1 MKDSQFPTNSNSN
14 TNSAI
19 EADIKMSRDEY
30 QKKYY
35 SDLDISRDEKTYK
48 EIRENLDL
56 IAQKKLEQWRNQ
68 LEKQQ
73 KNLGQ
78 NLGQNMEQD
87 PKQNKLN
94 GGKNLLTKHDHQ
106 SSRLNESSLPLNWHK
121 AMRTN
126 FANHLNQNSHIPADL
141 EMKAGKAYIKETPSA
156 NPLSDGERNFGE
168 MPVRR
173 IDFDSVPSKTR
184 LV

>member
-1 MKDSQFPTNSNSN
+1 MKDSRFTTNSNST

-19 EADIKMSRDEY
+19 EADIQMSRDEY

-73 KNLGQ
+73 KNLGK
-78 NLGQNMEQD
+78 NLGKNMGQD
-87 PKQNKLN
+87 LEQNKFN
-94 GGKNLLTKHDHQ
+94 VNKNLSANYNHQ
-106 SSRLNESSLPLNWHK
+106 LPRLNESSLPSNWHE
-121 AMRTN
+121 AMRTT
-126 FANHLNQNSHIPADL
+126 FANHLNQNSHIPVDI
-141 EMKAGKAYIKETPSA
+141 EMKAGTAYIKETPSS
-156 NPLSDGERNFGE
+156 NPLTDGERNFVE
-168 MPVRR
+168 MPVRKL
-173 IDFDSVPSKTR
+173 DFNLVPIATR

>member
-1 MKDSQFPTNSNSN
+1 MKDSRFTTNSNSTN
-14 TNSAI
+14 NSAI
-19 EADIKMSRDEY
+19 EADIQMSRDEY

-73 KNLGQ
+73 KNLGK
-78 NLGQNMEQD
+78 NMEQD
-87 PKQNKLN
+87 LKQNKLN
-94 GGKNLLTKHDHQ
+94 GDKNLSTKHDHQ
-106 SSRLNESSLPLNWHK
+106 SSSLNESSLPLNWHE
-121 AMRTN
+121 AMRTT
-126 FANHLNQNSHIPADL
+126 FANHLNQNSHIPVDL
-141 EMKAGKAYIKETPSA
+141 EMKAGTAYIKETPSS
-156 NPLSDGERNFGE
+156 NPLTDGERNFVE
-168 MPVRR
+168 MPVRKL
-173 IDFDSVPSKTR
+173 DFNLVPIATR